1 MDGNKRTMIEERV
14 RAAAREVPR
23 GGARQIARGLRREL
37 SELRARFSALRET
50 GAPEGWEQWL
60 SDNFYALEAHAKQ
73 SLLDLRGCRKRSAPL
88 LGLYLQLEAVFA
100 DGEIPIG
107 MEEVRAA
114 LTAANEL
121 SELGERQLEFTYTA
135 LKCVLLHAA
144 ADACAGERDS
154 AGRERL
160 LSYAVTGLT
169 AVYELDF
176 DVLTRSV
183 SAVERVFEKD
193 PAGVYPRM
201 AEQSRRHYRQ
211 VAARIARYTG
221 AAESAVAR
229 DILICAGDAKGE
241 RERHVGYYL
250 LGHDPRAIRA
260 RRRGRAALLLSW
272 ALPLALCAFL
282 WAGFGP
288 AAALLGYLPLV
299 EIVRVLASSL
309 AMRGV
314 PAGHIPRVELTE
326 LPKTAV
332 AVTTLLP
339 AADKADGLRNRLEQ
353 LYFSNP
359 AENLFFCVLADFGED
374 RRPFSPQDGPRIDA
388 AKRVIEELNRR
399 YGGRFFLF
407 VRRRVYSPTQNAY
420 CGWERKRGAIIE
432 FIRFVKGGE
441 TPVACFAGD
450 REALGNLKYLIAL
463 DADTNLSFDGARQ
476 LLAAAEHPL
485 NRR

>member
-1 MDGNKRTMIEERV
+1 M
-14 RAAAREVPR
+14 RAAAGNLPR
-23 GGARQIARGLRREL
+23 GGTRHIGRRLRKEL
-37 SELRARFSALRET
+37 CALRARFSALREKRS
-50 GAPEGWEQWL
+50 PEGWEQWL

-73 SLLDLRGCRKRSAPL
+73 SLLDLEGFRRNSAPL
-88 LGLYLQLEAVFA
+88 LGLYRQLEAVFA
-100 DGEIPIG
+100 DGEIPPG

-114 LTAANEL
+114 LAAANEL

-144 ADACAGERDS
+144 AEACAGERDP

-176 DVLTRSV
+176 DALTRSV
-183 SAVERVFEKD
+183 SAVEHIFEKD

-211 VAARIARYTG
+211 AAARIAKFTG
-221 AAESAVAR
+221 AAESTVAR
-229 DILICAGDAKGE
+229 DILICAGDAKEE
-241 RERHVGYYL
+241 RDRHVGYYL
-250 LGHDPRAIRA
+250 HGHDPRAVRA
-260 RRRGRAALLLSW
+260 RRRGRAALVLSW
-272 ALPLALCAFL
+272 TLPLALCALL

-314 PAGHIPRVELTE
+314 PAGHIPRVELTG

-339 AADKADGLRNRLEQ
+339 AADKADGLRDRLEQ

-374 RRPFSPQDGPRIDA
+374 RRPFSPQDGPRTCLLYTSDA
-388 AKRVIEELNRR
+388 ADEL
-399 YGGRFFLF
+399 
-407 VRRRVYSPTQNAY
+407 
-420 CGWERKRGAIIE
+420 
-432 FIRFVKGGE
+432 
-441 TPVACFAGD
+441 
-450 REALGNLKYLIAL
+450 
-463 DADTNLSFDGARQ
+463 
-476 LLAAAEHPL
+476 
-485 NRR
+485 

>member
-176 DVLTRSV
+176 DALTRSV
-183 SAVERVFEKD
+183 SAVERIFEKD

-211 VAARIARYTG
+211 IAARIARYTG

-229 DILICAGDAKGE
+229 DILICAGDAKGC
-241 RERHVGYYL
+241 L
-250 LGHDPRAIRA
+250 LYTSD
-260 RRRGRAALLLSW
+260 
-272 ALPLALCAFL
+272 
-282 WAGFGP
+282 
-288 AAALLGYLPLV
+288 
-299 EIVRVLASSL
+299 
-309 AMRGV
+309 
-314 PAGHIPRVELTE
+314 
-326 LPKTAV
+326 
-332 AVTTLLP
+332 
-339 AADKADGLRNRLEQ
+339 AADD
-353 LYFSNP
+353 
-359 AENLFFCVLADFGED
+359 
-374 RRPFSPQDGPRIDA
+374 
-388 AKRVIEELNRR
+388 
-399 YGGRFFLF
+399 
-407 VRRRVYSPTQNAY
+407 
-420 CGWERKRGAIIE
+420 
-432 FIRFVKGGE
+432 
-441 TPVACFAGD
+441 
-450 REALGNLKYLIAL
+450 
-463 DADTNLSFDGARQ
+463 
-476 LLAAAEHPL
+476 
-485 NRR
+485 

>member
-1 MDGNKRTMIEERV
+1 
-14 RAAAREVPR
+14 
-23 GGARQIARGLRREL
+23 
-37 SELRARFSALRET
+37 
-50 GAPEGWEQWL
+50 
-60 SDNFYALEAHAKQ
+60 
-73 SLLDLRGCRKRSAPL
+73 
-88 LGLYLQLEAVFA
+88 
-100 DGEIPIG
+100 

-211 VAARIARYTG
+211 VTARIARYTG

-339 AADKADGLRNRLEQ
+339 AADKADGCGTGWSSSTFPTPPKTS
-353 LYFSNP
+353 FSACSRISGRTAGP
-359 AENLFFCVLADFGED
+359 SA
-374 RRPFSPQDGPRIDA
+374 RRTAPGS
-388 AKRVIEELNRR
+388 
-399 YGGRFFLF
+399 
-407 VRRRVYSPTQNAY
+407 
-420 CGWERKRGAIIE
+420 
-432 FIRFVKGGE
+432 
-441 TPVACFAGD
+441 TPPNG
-450 REALGNLKYLIAL
+450 
-463 DADTNLSFDGARQ
+463 
-476 LLAAAEHPL
+476 
-485 NRR
+485 